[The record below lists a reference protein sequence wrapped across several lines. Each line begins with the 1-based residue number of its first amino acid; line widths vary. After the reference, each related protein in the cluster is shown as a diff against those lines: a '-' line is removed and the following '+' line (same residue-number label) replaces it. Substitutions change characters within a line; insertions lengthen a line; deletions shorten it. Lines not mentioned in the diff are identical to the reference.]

1 MAVITNNKENDFD
14 IHLADGTA
22 LNIPGGKDGEKGFE
36 PGTAVIDD
44 DLLAEARKKPVV
56 ASWFESGALVSD
68 GGSTKKQP
76 KDKNPPKDPP
86 KDPLKDKE
94 PTKDDEPPKE

>member
-1 MAVITNNKENDFD
+1 MAVITNKKENDFD
-14 IHLADGTA
+14 INLADGTV
-22 LNIPGGKDGEKGFE
+22 LNIPGGKQGEKDFQ

-44 DLLAEARKKPVV
+44 ELLAEALKKPVV

-76 KDKNPPKDPP
+76 KDKNPPKDSP
-86 KDPLKDKE
+86 KDKE
-94 PTKDDEPPKE
+94 PPKDDEPPKE